1 MHSQLFTKDVKISFE
16 YKKRTV
22 TVDVKPYQKISEL
35 KEIANKVFFPIKN
48 EISITYQNQDL
59 DEFGQILIGDHFNQ
73 KTSIKLKVVPKII
86 KKEYRISDKSIEQ
99 NDPKKKLLSCLC
111 GKYYISNY
119 CRTCKKFICNHCKI
133 KKEHKLHKNISVNT
147 NKLLESTKNY
157 AMTLKND
164 IYSNIETSKKYF
176 NKFQSSKFI
185 EGESWKEIII
195 RKYQDF
201 YDKYEEY
208 LNKYKIHD
216 DSGNKINEFIN
227 ESKKDDNEINNIINN
242 LNQNSKKLGY
252 KMTLDEFKEFF
263 DNLTYIEDK
272 IHNISKNNKL
282 FIKNYKLNEGFNQIN
297 SQIDKILDFAL
308 QKKKFLGVSD
318 SEDEK
323 SNINTT
329 EDYNNDENN
338 YDDDNNSNIKHSQT
352 GSKYEE
358 KEEDDENNNYEEDD

>member
-1 MHSQLFTKDVKISFE
+1 MHSQLFTKDVKIAFE

-22 TVDVKPYQKISEL
+22 TVDVKPYETISQL
-35 KEIANKVFFPIKN
+35 KEIASKIFFPIKH
-48 EISITYQNQDL
+48 EISLTYQNQDL
-59 DEFGQILIGDHFNQ
+59 QEFDSVLIGDHFNQ
-73 KTSIKLKVVPKII
+73 KTLVTIKVVPKIK
-86 KKEYRISDKSIEQ
+86 KKEYQISDKPIEQ

-133 KKEHKLHKNISVNT
+133 SKQHKLHKSIPVNT

-164 IYSNIETSKKYF
+164 IHSNIEVSKKYF
-176 NKFQSSKFI
+176 DKFQSSKFI
-185 EGESWKEIII
+185 EGESWKEIIT

-201 YDKYEEY
+201 YDKYVEY
-208 LNKYKIHD
+208 LNKFKIPD
-216 DSGNKINEFIN
+216 DSENKINEFIN
-227 ESKKDDNEINNIINN
+227 ESKHDDNEINNIIIH

-263 DNLTYIEDK
+263 ENLQHIEDK
-272 IHNISKNNKL
+272 ILHISKNNKL

-323 SNINTT
+323 TDINNT
-329 EDYNNDENN
+329 EEYNNDENN
-338 YDDDNNSNIKHSQT
+338 DDYGNNNSIKHSQT
-352 GSKYEE
+352 GSQYEE
-358 KEEDDENNNYEEDD
+358 KEEVDENNNYEDDD